1 MIITLFLWGLGLT
14 AIAAV
19 IVTII
24 KEIDGSIGRGKAK
37 KTLEN
42 VLVEHKI
49 VDYYWEQFEDGQI
62 LLHDRTYGSFYVIGS
77 NGGAIGMWY
86 TNILNV
92 ELVIDDSVAYQS
104 SLTSATGRAIVGDV
118 LAGRV
123 GAIIGG
129 VTGKKN
135 SRKVVHRVEMILSFN
150 SSDYPYS
157 KITLLDSQQG
167 EEISGYAYETAY
179 AKGLQW
185 SRRVSAL
192 LK

>member
-1 MIITLFLWGLGLT
+1 MIITLFLLGLGLT
-14 AIAAV
+14 AVLVV

-37 KTLEN
+37 KTLKN
-42 VLVEHKI
+42 VLEQHKI
-49 VDYYWEQFEDGQI
+49 VNYNWEQFEDGQI
-62 LLHDRTYGSFYVIGS
+62 LLHDKTYGSFYVIGS

-86 TNILNV
+86 EDILNV
-92 ELVIDDSVAYQS
+92 ELVIDDSVAYQA
-104 SLTSATGRAIVGDV
+104 SLSSATGRAV
-118 LAGRV
+118 V

-135 SRKVVHRVEMILSFN
+135 NRKVVHRIEIILSFN

-157 KITLLDSQQG
+157 RITFLDSQQG
-167 EEISGYAYETAY
+167 EEILGYTYETAY

-192 LK
+192 MR